1 MARSS
6 RPTPDAAAVVL
17 GRWQPV
23 TPADLTTHRR
33 QLAAALHDG
42 GRPATVDEGAVE
54 RLLLVFEEL
63 VSNGLRHGS
72 APVVVELTTFDRFWW
87 LDVSDAAG
95 DRSPA
100 LAVGRDAAQGGP
112 GLYMV
117 AGLCGAYGWTTVDG
131 RKHVWARIDYTRA
144 EPPGWVP
151 QPVAVPSR
159 ADLARDRRVRLM
171 RATGG
176 FMPRTSDACTRLRRW

>member
-1 MARSS
+1 MAEPVWARSS
-6 RPTPDAAAVVL
+6 HPTSDAAAVVL

-72 APVVVELTTFDRFWW
+72 A
-87 LDVSDAAG
+87 
-95 DRSPA
+95 RS
-100 LAVGRDAAQGGP
+100 
-112 GLYMV
+112 
-117 AGLCGAYGWTTVDG
+117 W
-131 RKHVWARIDYTRA
+131 
-144 EPPGWVP
+144 
-151 QPVAVPSR
+151 S
-159 ADLARDRRVRLM
+159 
-171 RATGG
+171 
-176 FMPRTSDACTRLRRW
+176 S

>member
-1 MARSS
+1 MAEPVWARSS

-23 TPADLTTHRR
+23 APADLTTHRR
-33 QLAAALHDG
+33 QLAAALHEG

-72 APVVVELTTFDRFWW
+72 APVVAELTTFDRFWL

-100 LAVGRDAAQGGP
+100 LAVGRDAAHRVDHFRHRHSSSSMG
-112 GLYMV
+112 
-117 AGLCGAYGWTTVDG
+117 TVKRYD
-131 RKHVWARIDYTRA
+131 RA
-144 EPPGWVP
+144 TPRYSSEH
-151 QPVAVPSR
+151 
-159 ADLARDRRVRLM
+159 LARVIKDI
-171 RATGG
+171 A
-176 FMPRTSDACTRLRRW
+176 SRLRCS